1 MSHISVFPD
10 AIHPVKSHWVSSC
23 YSRNTRIWTLE
34 RFQLQP
40 PFPPPMSY
48 TSASAQV
55 SPAQMLRSFLLKAV
69 PLAPE
74 VGGKNAPVTISH
86 KTFVQEPPFI
96 CESFPPSQNISKKV
110 SSDDKERKHS
120 RRQKSDLGLSHLP
133 LCDA

>member
-34 RFQLQP
+34 RFNHVSHHQFLTLLP
-40 PFPPPMSY
+40 
-48 TSASAQV
+48 SAHV
-55 SPAQMLRSFLLKAV
+55 SPAQMLRSLLLKAV

-74 VGGKNAPVTISH
+74 VGGKNVPVTISH
-86 KTFVQEPPFI
+86 ETFIQEPPFI
-96 CESFPPSQNISKKV
+96 CESFPPSQNISKKA
-110 SSDDKERKHS
+110 SFDDKERKHS

-133 LCDA
+133 LHDA